1 MKSKI
6 KGPDQGHDLWRKD
19 SVRNMNMKYL
29 NINEELDNIQQLQMM
44 IFISIYKNSFKVING
59 NIRLRN
65 KE

>member
-1 MKSKI
+1 MKR
-6 KGPDQGHDLWRKD
+6 PDQGHDLWRKD